1 MSSSIAIPKR
11 KKSSGAGNSVDS
23 PESSS
28 SLSSSVLG
36 RSPVVSPSTSA
47 PSHHHQ
53 YRSERRQSLLTQQ
66 AYKAPAGSSISKSEH
81 TVINVGHPDAPRLV
95 SSAIPRASSHLRFG
109 SSRLANPTPANQIT
123 CVRSSQGF
131 DWNQDIF
138 LPSYADYESSELERR
153 QDPVQDIILTDEEVA
168 SMFPSSS

>member
-11 KKSSGAGNSVDS
+11 RKCSGAGNNADS

-36 RSPVVSPSTSA
+36 HTPVTSPSTPA
-47 PSHHHQ
+47 PAHLHHHHHQ
-53 YRSERRQSLLTQQ
+53 YRLERRQSLLTHRSVTPQTTRRSDGRRLRDKEAQQ
-66 AYKAPAGSSISKSEH
+66 AYKARAGSSISKSEH
-81 TVINVGHPDAPRLV
+81 TVINVGHPDAPRL
-95 SSAIPRASSHLRFG
+95 
-109 SSRLANPTPANQIT
+109 IT

-153 QDPVQDIILTDEEVA
+153 QDPVQDIVLTDEEVA
-168 SMFPSSS
+168 SMFPSS

>member
-53 YRSERRQSLLTQQ
+53 YRSERRQSLLS
-66 AYKAPAGSSISKSEH
+66 SSISKSEH
-81 TVINVGHPDAPRLV
+81 TVINVGHPDAPRL
-95 SSAIPRASSHLRFG
+95 
-109 SSRLANPTPANQIT
+109 IT

>member
-11 KKSSGAGNSVDS
+11 RKCSGAGNSADS

-36 RSPVVSPSTSA
+36 RTPVTSPSTSVLA
-47 PSHHHQ
+47 HHHQ
-53 YRSERRQSLLTQQ
+53 YRAERRQSLLMHTLLGWQAVAGQEAQQ
-66 AYKAPAGSSISKSEH
+66 AYKARAGSSISKSEH
-81 TVINVGHPDAPRLV
+81 TVINVGHPDAPRL
-95 SSAIPRASSHLRFG
+95 
-109 SSRLANPTPANQIT
+109 IT

-153 QDPVQDIILTDEEVA
+153 QDPVQDIVLTDEEVA